1 MSSACSP
8 REDSE
13 VFRPFD
19 RLKVVPSK
27 VEGRAPER
35 ERVGVG
41 PHAQ

>member
-1 MSSACSP
+1 MSSACGP

-13 VFRPFD
+13 VSGPYDKLR
-19 RLKVVPSK
+19 VVPSK

-41 PHAQ
+41 PHVQ